1 LVPDNDRTWLAI
13 GATWTVTPRLA
24 LDFAYSHV
32 FVKDTSINVVAGNP
46 SFIAPFTYTGTVDSH
61 VDIVS
66 VGLKYRFDT
75 PAAPAVVTKG

>member
-1 LVPDNDRTWLAI
+1 
-13 GATWTVTPRLA
+13 
-24 LDFAYSHV
+24 V

-46 SFIAPFTYTGTVDSH
+46 SYNGTAYVGTVDSH

-75 PAAPAVVTKG
+75 PAPPAVVTKG

>member
-1 LVPDNDRTWLAI
+1 MEGSLCGAGSD
-13 GATWTVTPRLA
+13 GATWNVTPRLA

-46 SFIAPFTYTGTVDSH
+46 SYNGTAYVGTVDSH

-75 PAAPAVVTKG
+75 PAAPTGITKG